1 MKKILTVASVC
12 AIALAS
18 CNKDNVGPNSDLNA
32 GLPNKPQAT
41 IPTDAAGIITKTTL
55 SADTVWKIDGV
66 AFVRPGAT
74 LTIQAGTYIT
84 SGVTKAYND
93 QITGLTQNIKGVLVV
108 PKTAKLIANGTAAA
122 PIVFTSPNAA
132 GSRNPGDFGG
142 VVLLGNATT
151 NQASTKR
158 IEGIPQPV
166 GVDVTYGG
174 TNAADNSGSLKY
186 VRIEFAGYNL
196 TADNEINGLTLG
208 GVGTGTTL
216 ENIQVSWGKDDGF
229 EFFGGTVNAKY
240 LVALSNDDDDFDFDH
255 GYTGTIQYA
264 LSLKDPNSTNSTSS
278 GSSDSNGLESDNEGT
293 APYAATPKTR
303 PVLKNFTFLGIK
315 DVTVASSKLKF
326 GNRWRRATEYDIQ
339 NSIIAGYA
347 TGAAFQDG
355 ATGTFTGNVVHAYTA
370 AFSGATPAG
379 NQTNVSTDAA
389 AYLKLAGGVN
399 IFYSTGTT
407 FNPAFLRPSST
418 SPAYGDGSTTYK
430 GAFHP
435 TNAPWTATWTQFA
448 PKTY

>member
-41 IPTDAAGIITKTTL
+41 IPTNAAGIITKTTL

-66 AFVRPGAT
+66 AFVKPGTT
-74 LTIQAGTYIT
+74 LTIPAGTYIT
-84 SGVTKAYND
+84 SGVTKAYVD
-93 QITGLTQNIKGVLVV
+93 EITGFTHNIKGVLVV

-142 VVLLGNATT
+142 VVLLGSATT
-151 NQASTKR
+151 NQAATKR

-174 TNAADNSGSLKY
+174 ANAADNSGSLKY

-240 LVALSNDDDDFDFDH
+240 LVATSNDDDDFDFDH

-315 DVTVASSKLKF
+315 DATIAGTKLRF
-326 GNRWRRATEYDIQ
+326 GNRWRRGTSYDIQ

-379 NQTNVSTDAA
+379 NQTNVSTDATT
-389 AYLKLAGGVN
+389 YLKLAGAAN
-399 IFYSTGTT
+399 IFYPTSPY
-407 FNPAFLRPSST
+407 NPAVLRPLST

-435 TNAPWTATWTQFA
+435 TNTVWTAGWTQFA

>member
-66 AFVRPGAT
+66 AFVKPGAT

-84 SGVTKAYND
+84 SGNTKAYTDNVSGKTHD
-93 QITGLTQNIKGVLVV
+93 IKGVLVV
-108 PKTAKLIANGTAAA
+108 PKTAKLIANGTAAS
-122 PIVFTSPNAA
+122 PIVFTSPNAS

-142 VVLLGNATT
+142 LIILGSATT
-151 NQASTKR
+151 NQPATTK
-158 IEGIPQPV
+158 IEGLPQPI
-166 GVDVTYGG
+166 GTDVSYGG
-174 TNAADNSGSLKY
+174 SSPADNSGSLKY

-196 TADNEINGLTLG
+196 NDNNEINGLTLG
-208 GVGTGTTL
+208 GVGSGTTL

-315 DVTVASSKLKF
+315 DASVATTKLKF
-326 GNRWRRATEYDIQ
+326 GNRWRRASQYDIQ

-399 IFYSTGTT
+399 IFYPTTST
-407 FNPAFLRPSST
+407 FNPAFLRPLST

-430 GAFHP
+430 
-435 TNAPWTATWTQFA
+435 
-448 PKTY
+448 

>member
-41 IPTDAAGIITKTTL
+41 IPTDAVGIITKTTL

-66 AFVRPGAT
+66 AFVKPGAT
-74 LTIQAGTYIT
+74 LTIQPGTYIT
-84 SGVTKAYND
+84 SGVTKAYVD
-93 QITGLTQNIKGVLVV
+93 EITGFTHNIKGVLVV

-132 GSRNPGDFGG
+132 NSRNPGDFGG
-142 VVLLGNATT
+142 VVLLGSATT
-151 NQASTKR
+151 NQAATKR

-264 LSLKDPNSTNSTSS
+264 LSLKDPNSTNSLS
-278 GSSDSNGLESDNEGT
+278 GGNSDSNGLESDNEGT
-293 APYAATPKTR
+293 APFAATPKTR

-315 DVTVASSKLKF
+315 DVTVAGTKLKF
-326 GNRWRRATEYDIQ
+326 GNRWRRASEYDIQ

-347 TGAAFQDG
+347 TGTAFQDG

-370 AFSGATPAG
+370 AFSGATPTG
-379 NQTNVSTDAA
+379 NQTNVSTDATT
-389 AYLKLAGGVN
+389 YLKLAGAAN
-399 IFYSTGTT
+399 IFYPTSST
-407 FNPAFLRPSST
+407 FNPAVLRPLST
-418 SPAYGDGSTTYK
+418 SPAYGNGTTTYS

-435 TNAPWTATWTQFA
+435 TTAPWTATWTQFV

>member
-66 AFVRPGAT
+66 AFVKPGAT

-84 SGVTKAYND
+84 SGNTKAYTDNVSGKTHD
-93 QITGLTQNIKGVLVV
+93 IKGVLVV
-108 PKTAKLIANGTAAA
+108 PKTAKLIANGTAAS
-122 PIVFTSPNAA
+122 PIVFTSPNASV
-132 GSRNPGDFGG
+132 SRNPGDFGG
-142 VVLLGNATT
+142 LIILGSATT
-151 NQASTKR
+151 NQPATTK
-158 IEGIPQPV
+158 IEGLPQPI
-166 GVDVTYGG
+166 GTDVSYGG
-174 TNAADNSGSLKY
+174 SSPADNSGSLKY

-196 TADNEINGLTLG
+196 NDNNEINGLTLG
-208 GVGTGTTL
+208 GVGSGTTL

-278 GSSDSNGLESDNEGT
+278 GSSDSNGLESDNEDT

-315 DVTVASSKLKF
+315 DASVATTKLKF
-326 GNRWRRATEYDIQ
+326 GNRWRRASQYDIQ

-399 IFYSTGTT
+399 IFYPTTST
-407 FNPAFLRPSST
+407 FNPAFLRPLST

-435 TNAPWTATWTQFA
+435 TTAPWTANWTQFA

>member
-1 MKKILTVASVC
+1 
-12 AIALAS
+12 
-18 CNKDNVGPNSDLNA
+18 
-32 GLPNKPQAT
+32 
-41 IPTDAAGIITKTTL
+41 
-55 SADTVWKIDGV
+55 
-66 AFVRPGAT
+66 
-74 LTIQAGTYIT
+74 
-84 SGVTKAYND
+84 
-93 QITGLTQNIKGVLVV
+93 
-108 PKTAKLIANGTAAA
+108 
-122 PIVFTSPNAA
+122 
-132 GSRNPGDFGG
+132 
-142 VVLLGNATT
+142 
-151 NQASTKR
+151 
-158 IEGIPQPV
+158 
-166 GVDVTYGG
+166 
-174 TNAADNSGSLKY
+174 
-186 VRIEFAGYNL
+186 
-196 TADNEINGLTLG
+196 
-208 GVGTGTTL
+208 L
-216 ENIQVSWGKDDGF
+216 ENIQVSWGKDDAF

-315 DVTVASSKLKF
+315 DASVATTKLKF
-326 GNRWRRATEYDIQ
+326 GNRWRRASQYDIQ

-399 IFYSTGTT
+399 IFYPTTST
-407 FNPAFLRPSST
+407 FNPAFLRPLST

-435 TNAPWTATWTQFA
+435 TTAPWTANWTQFA

>member
-41 IPTDAAGIITKTTL
+41 IPTDASGIITKTTL

-66 AFVRPGAT
+66 AFVKPGAT
-74 LTIQAGTYIT
+74 LTIQPGTYIT

-122 PIVFTSPNAA
+122 PIVFTSPNAS

-151 NQASTKR
+151 NQVATKR

-174 TNAADNSGSLKY
+174 TIPADNSGSLKY

-208 GVGTGTTL
+208 GVGSGTTL

-278 GSSDSNGLESDNEGT
+278 GNSDSNGLESDNEGT
-293 APYAATPKTR
+293 APYTQTPKTR

-315 DVTVASSKLKF
+315 DVTVAGTKLKF
-326 GNRWRRATEYDIQ
+326 GNRWRRASEYDIQ

-379 NQTNVSTDAA
+379 NQTDVSTDAT
-389 AYLKLAGGVN
+389 AYLKLAGGAN
-399 IFYSTGTT
+399 IFYPTTAT
-407 FNPAFLRPSST
+407 FNPAFLRPLST
-418 SPAYGDGSTTYK
+418 SPAYGNGTTTYS

-435 TNAPWTATWTQFA
+435 TTAPWTATWTQFA

>member
-32 GLPNKPQAT
+32 GLPNKPQAN
-41 IPTDAAGIITKTTL
+41 IPTDASGIITKTTL

-66 AFVRPGAT
+66 AFVKPGAT
-74 LTIQAGTYIT
+74 LTIQPGTYIT

-108 PKTAKLIANGTAAA
+108 PKTAKLIANGTATA
-122 PIVFTSPNAA
+122 PIVFTSPNAS
-132 GSRNPGDFGG
+132 GLRNPGDFGG

-151 NQASTKR
+151 NQAATKR

-264 LSLKDPNSTNSTSS
+264 LSLKDPNSTNSLS
-278 GSSDSNGLESDNEGT
+278 GGNSDSNGLESDNEGT
-293 APYAATPKTR
+293 APYAQTPKTR

-315 DVTVASSKLKF
+315 DVTVAGTKLKF
-326 GNRWRRATEYDIQ
+326 GNRWRRASEYDIQ

-355 ATGTFTGNVVHAYTA
+355 ATGNFTANVVHAYTA
-370 AFSGATPAG
+370 AFSGATPTG

-389 AYLKLAGGVN
+389 TYLKLAGGAN
-399 IFYSTGTT
+399 IFYPTTAT
-407 FNPAFLRPSST
+407 FNPVVLRPLST
-418 SPAYGDGSTTYK
+418 SPAYGNGTTTYS

-435 TNAPWTATWTQFA
+435 TTAPWTATWTQFA